1 MTSTA
6 FVPPHRLSRRPP
18 RRGRRREPVAA
29 TIRIALYIVYGLPLV
44 WILITSIKQQGD
56 VLGGDGLLFTPTL
69 AAYQDALANP
79 QLPTALLQSAQIA
92 VGTTLLVLL
101 LATPFAYAL
110 ARVNGWTASVV
121 LGLLIFLQMVPQ
133 TSNIIPLFTVFSRLH
148 LLDSTMSLVLADTA
162 MLLPWAT
169 LLLRPFFAAVP
180 DAIEEAAAIDGAGRI
195 RTFLAVILP
204 IVRNGIAT
212 VGSLIFLV
220 AWGEFL
226 YAINLFVSPVNY
238 PMSALIAQQTSG
250 YGVDWPALMSFAVI
264 SSVPLLVVYIFSFR
278 LLREGLTV
286 GSVK

>member
-1 MTSTA
+1 
-6 FVPPHRLSRRPP
+6 
-18 RRGRRREPVAA
+18 
-29 TIRIALYIVYGLPLV
+29 
-44 WILITSIKQQGD
+44 
-56 VLGGDGLLFTPTL
+56 
-69 AAYQDALANP
+69 
-79 QLPTALLQSAQIA
+79 
-92 VGTTLLVLL
+92 
-101 LATPFAYAL
+101 
-110 ARVNGWTASVV
+110 
-121 LGLLIFLQMVPQ
+121 
-133 TSNIIPLFTVFSRLH
+133 
-148 LLDSTMSLVLADTA
+148 
-162 MLLPWAT
+162 
-169 LLLRPFFAAVP
+169 VP